1 MGPLLWGEGRGRGLV
16 QAFHLVNPALCTMD
30 DHAYN
35 DHAYNDHAYND
46 SDFKLYFKPYLYAAY
61 FTGNLFSQNRSKIF

>member
-1 MGPLLWGEGRGRGLV
+1 MYLYTCIIFHAINNMLELLISKHLTATHRQRIV
-16 QAFHLVNPALCTMD
+16 QNARI
-30 DHAYN
+30 
-35 DHAYNDHAYND
+35 DHAYND